1 VIITKN
7 GSDVK
12 ENNLL
17 SVYEE
22 AIARLSAEEIY
33 NLYPHNFVSDR
44 SGKLRG
50 EPPFRESKSG
60 TSFTVFC
67 DKGFFDAGDGFS
79 GTPADYIHSMKLGR
93 WERAKGRD
101 FVDAVRSLCD
111 RAGIDF
117 PERTLSPDQIEKAER
132 WERRRA
138 LIGAASE
145 YCTQVLWTDAGIAA
159 RQYLVEERGLNEDC
173 LKNLQLGFYR
183 NRLDVIA
190 ALKARGFSSSEI
202 KESGLGA
209 SKWEGYI
216 TYPWHDER
224 GRPLT
229 IYGRY
234 YQKTPPDGQPKTLA
248 LPGISTKRAP
258 LYLDRALE
266 KGHKELIFVEGV
278 NDAALL
284 QASGETRVV
293 SGVAASFSNEQI
305 ETLKRHRI
313 EKIYHLGDPDGG
325 GVGGTHSNLMRLMRE
340 GISVYVPP
348 TLPDG
353 LDPDEYVIEYGIDAF
368 KKLIEASV
376 HGFRW
381 IAKQIINK
389 HGTDTDGAIEK
400 ILSEAIA
407 FGRTVPPDQAL
418 ELETFFYA
426 QLRSQL
432 GEFDAEAFKQK
443 LEAQMKKSAATSDRI
458 SESLPNWAASDLSK
472 WLAERYRPQLAWNT
486 QFEEWYRYEGT
497 QKGIWNQEPKYYVWQ
512 LIIAELETLAD
523 LHQQNHLKGKRPS
536 FSHSMVTGIENLMK
550 AHLAV
555 RAWDSEKGLLPFA
568 NGVLDLATKN
578 FFDHAPGHRLTWC
591 LPYDYNPLVTCE
603 PIQKWLMEMTNGDA
617 VTIAFIRAHLNAI
630 LLGRTEIQTFLEL
643 LGPGGTGKGT
653 LTRLATA
660 LVGDRNTVS
669 TTLRNLEENRFDTA
683 RLMGAKL
690 VIITDADKYG
700 GEVSVL
706 KALTGGDKLRFEQ
719 KFKQPGDGFYP
730 DCRVL
735 ICANEA
741 PQSSDYTS
749 GLSRRR
755 QTLYLNNKIP
765 LEKQRNLLK
774 LDSRGVSGELA
785 PYLSGLV
792 NWVLALDAL
801 EVEKTIK
808 ETYFSH
814 GAFNSYKAQILCE
827 TNPIADWLAQSLVY
841 RSGERIQVGV
851 AQRDKRSDSP
861 NWFAR
866 TEEWLYANY
875 AEYCHSSGAKA
886 VSVRRFVNLL
896 HDLCV
901 NQLGLEVSKGRD
913 RNGSYFLGL
922 KIREPD
928 DGDPLLIGSVTDNH
942 PVVTDVV
949 MAQKP
954 NGYGCDGCDGIFED
968 NNQFVEL
975 KTEKIEK
982 NMNEPSTDKEE
993 TPPGNIAQIIDGD
1006 GLQPSFTEP
1015 TQPSQSVTPIEP
1027 VVPEIA
1033 QIIDGD
1039 GLQPSFT
1046 EPTQPSQSVTPIEPV
1061 SIELAQTITSDELD
1075 VGDELK
1081 VGEMVLDVI
1090 SGWGGP
1096 VEALDGDE
1104 VIFKSRER
1112 GRVKRHRDL
1121 IKKGTLS
1128 IPSYNK
1134 VNPLEECES
1143 QPTETQLA
1151 SDFSKGQLVWTR
1163 VTGELE
1169 LAAVVESGEDKVTVL
1184 IGERQY
1190 TIVRFDSYWISRAE

>member
-1 VIITKN
+1 MVVITKN

-33 NLYPHNFVSDR
+33 NLYAHNFVGDR
-44 SGKLRG
+44 SLKLRG
-50 EPPFRESKSG
+50 CPPFRESKSG
-60 TSFTVFC
+60 TSFTVFG
-67 DKGFFDAGDGFS
+67 DQGFFDAGDGFS
-79 GTPADYIHSMKLGR
+79 GTPADYIHSMKVGR

-101 FVDAVRSLCD
+101 FVEAVRSLCD

-117 PERTLSPDQIEKAER
+117 PERTLAPEQIEKAER

-138 LIGAASE
+138 LIGAAME

-183 NRLDVIA
+183 HRSDVIA
-190 ALKARGFSSSEI
+190 ALKARGFSREEI
-202 KESGLGA
+202 SESGLGA
-209 SKWEGYI
+209 KKWEGYI

-234 YQKTPPDGQPKTLA
+234 YQKTPPNGQPKTLA
-248 LPGISTKRAP
+248 LPGVSTKRSP
-258 LYLDRALE
+258 LYLDRAIAQ
-266 KGHKELIFVEGV
+266 GHKELIFVEGV

-284 QASGETRVV
+284 QALGETRVV

-305 ETLKRHRI
+305 DSLKRHRI

-325 GVGGTHSNLMRLMRE
+325 GIGGTHSNLMRLMRE

-348 TLPDG
+348 TLPDS

-368 KKLIEASV
+368 KKLIEASE

-381 IAKQIINK
+381 FAKQIISK
-389 HGTDTDGAIEK
+389 HGTDTDGAILK
-400 ILSEAIA
+400 ILEGSIA
-407 FGRTVPPDQAL
+407 FARSVPNVQSL
-418 ELETFFYA
+418 ELETFFYGEI
-426 QLRSQL
+426 RYQL

-443 LEAQMKKSAATSDRI
+443 LEAQINKSPSSVSASQN
-458 SESLPNWAASDLSK
+458 LPSWAASDLSK

-497 QKGIWNQEPKYYVWQ
+497 HKGVWNQEPKYYVWQ

-523 LHQQNHLKGKRPS
+523 LHQAHHPKGKRPS

-555 RAWDSEKGLLPFA
+555 RVWDEEKGLLPFA
-568 NGVLDLATKN
+568 NGVLDLGAKN
-578 FFDHAPGHRLTWC
+578 FFAHAPGHRLTWC
-591 LPYDYNPLVTCE
+591 LPYDYNPFVTCE
-603 PIQKWLMEMTNGDA
+603 PIQKWLLEMTNGDA
-617 VTIAFIRAHLNAI
+617 VTISFIRAHLNAI

-669 TTLRNLEENRFDTA
+669 TTLRNLEENRFDTS

-719 KFKQPGDGFYP
+719 KFKQPLDGFYP

-741 PQSSDYTS
+741 PQSCDYTS

-765 LEKQRNLLK
+765 LSEQRNLLK
-774 LDSRGVSGELA
+774 LDSQGVSGELA

-792 NWVLALDAL
+792 NWVLALDEQ

-814 GAFNSYKAQILCE
+814 GAFNTYKAQILCE
-827 TNPIADWLAQSLVY
+827 TNPIADWLAQSLAY

-866 TEEWLYANY
+866 TSEWLYANY

-928 DGDPLLIGSVTDNH
+928 DDDPLLIGSVTDNSG
-942 PVVTDVV
+942 VV
-949 MAQKP
+949 MERVMVETP
-954 NGYGCDGCDGIFED
+954 NGDGCDGCDVIFEES
-968 NNQFVEL
+968 NNFVES
-975 KTEKIEK
+975 KNEKIERALTGAS
-982 NMNEPSTDKEE
+982 EDPEE
-993 TPPGNIAQIIDGD
+993 IVHTNIAQTIVGD
-1006 GLQPSFTEP
+1006 GLQSSQTEP
-1015 TQPSQSVTPIEP
+1015 TQPSQSVT
-1027 VVPEIA
+1027 
-1033 QIIDGD
+1033 
-1039 GLQPSFT
+1039 QPSQSV
-1046 EPTQPSQSVTPIEPV
+1046 TQPSQSVTPIVPV
-1061 SIELAQTITSDELD
+1061 AIVLAQTITSDGLD
-1075 VGDELK
+1075 VSDELR
-1081 VGEMVLDVI
+1081 VGEMVHDVI
-1090 SGWGGP
+1090 SGWGGS
-1096 VEALDGDE
+1096 VEALDGDW
-1104 VIFKSRER
+1104 VIFTCRER
-1112 GRVKRHRDL
+1112 GRVKQHRDL

-1128 IPSYNK
+1128 IPFHNK
-1134 VNPLEECES
+1134 INLPNKGES
-1143 QPTETQLA
+1143 QPTKTQLA
-1151 SDFSKGQLVWTR
+1151 SDFSLGQLVWTR
-1163 VTGELE
+1163 VTGSLE
-1169 LAAVVESGEDKVTVL
+1169 LAAVVEIADGEVTVL
-1184 IGERQY
+1184 VRDRQY
-1190 TIVRFDSYWISRAE
+1190 PIARFDSYWISPAD

>member
-1 VIITKN
+1 LNFIYRIRNRQQSKNYWRLIVVITKN

-22 AIARLSAEEIY
+22 AIALLSPEEIY
-33 NLYPHNFVSDR
+33 NLYPHNFTGDR
-44 SGKLRG
+44 AGKLRG
-50 EPPFRESKSG
+50 EPPFRESKSR
-60 TSFTVFC
+60 TSFTVFS

-79 GTPADYIHSMKLGR
+79 GTPADYIHSMKLCR

-101 FVDAVRSLCD
+101 FVEVVRSLCG

-117 PERTLSPDQIEKAER
+117 PERTLAPDQIEKAAK

-138 LIGAASE
+138 LIGAAIE
-145 YCTQVLWTDAGIAA
+145 YCTQVLWTDAGIEA
-159 RQYLVEERGLNEDC
+159 RQYLIEERGLNEDC

-183 NRLDVIA
+183 NRADVIA
-190 ALKARGFSSSEI
+190 ALKARGFSSEEI
-202 KESGLGA
+202 KEAGLGGK
-209 SKWEGYI
+209 KWEGYI

-234 YQKTPPDGQPKTLA
+234 YQKTPPNGQPKTLA
-248 LPGISTKRAP
+248 LPGVSTKRSP
-258 LYLDRALE
+258 LYLDRALS

-305 ETLKRHRI
+305 DSLKRHRI

-325 GVGGTHSNLMRLMRE
+325 GIGGTHSNMMRLMRE
-340 GISVYVPP
+340 GITVYVPP
-348 TLPDG
+348 TLPDS
-353 LDPDEYVIEYGIDAF
+353 LDPDEYVIEHGIDAF
-368 KKLIEASV
+368 KQLIASGE

-389 HGTDTDGAIEK
+389 HGTDTDGATLK
-400 ILSEAIA
+400 ILEEAIA
-407 FGRTVPPDQAL
+407 FARCVPDDQSL
-418 ELETFFYA
+418 ELETFFYGEI
-426 QLRSQL
+426 RSQL
-432 GEFDAEAFKQK
+432 GEFDADAFKQK
-443 LEAQMKKSAATSDRI
+443 LEAQINKSPSSGSASQN
-458 SESLPNWAASDLSK
+458 LPNWAASDLSK

-523 LHQQNHLKGKRPS
+523 LHQAHHPKGKRPS

-555 RAWDSEKGLLPFA
+555 RVWDEEKGLLPFA
-568 NGVLDLATKN
+568 NGVLDLGAKN
-578 FFDHAPGHRLTWC
+578 FFAHAPGHRLTWC

-603 PIQKWLMEMTNGDA
+603 PIQKWLQEMTNGDG
-617 VTIAFIRAHLNAI
+617 VTISFIRAHLNAI

-669 TTLRNLEENRFDTA
+669 TTLRNLEENRFDTS

-719 KFKQPGDGFYP
+719 KFKQPLDGFYP

-741 PQSSDYTS
+741 PQSCDYTS

-765 LEKQRNLLK
+765 LPNQRNLLS
-774 LDSRGVSGELA
+774 LSSQGVSGELA

-792 NWVLALDAL
+792 NWVLALDEQ

-841 RSGERIQVGV
+841 RNGERIQVGV

-861 NWFAR
+861 NCFAR
-866 TEEWLYANY
+866 TDEWLYANY

-896 HDLCV
+896 ADLCV

-928 DGDPLLIGSVTDNH
+928 DGDPLLIDVMDNH
-942 PVVTDVV
+942 PSV
-949 MAQKP
+949 MGGAMPQSP
-954 NGYGCDGCDGIFED
+954 ISDGCDGCDGIFEKS
-968 NNQFVEL
+968 NKFVES
-975 KTEKIEK
+975 TNEKIERDL
-982 NMNEPSTDKEE
+982 NEPSTLREE
-993 TPPGNIAQIIDGD
+993 IVQTNIAKTLVGD
-1006 GLQPSFTEP
+1006 GLQPSQTEP
-1015 TQPSQSVTPIEP
+1015 TQ
-1027 VVPEIA
+1027 
-1033 QIIDGD
+1033 
-1039 GLQPSFT
+1039 L
-1046 EPTQPSQSVTPIEPV
+1046 SQSVTPIEPV
-1061 SIELAQTITSDELD
+1061 SIELAQSPDGDGLD
-1075 VGDELK
+1075 VGDELV
-1081 VGEMVLDVI
+1081 VGEIVHDVI

-1096 VEALDGDE
+1096 VEALDGDW
-1104 VIFKSRER
+1104 VIFNSRER

-1128 IPSYNK
+1128 IPFHNLI
-1134 VNPLEECES
+1134 NPKTQGEF
-1143 QPTETQLA
+1143 QPTETQKA
-1151 SDFSKGQLVWTR
+1151 DDFSKGQLVWTR
-1163 VTGELE
+1163 VTGDLE
-1169 LAAVVESGEDKVTVL
+1169 LAAVVESGEDRVTVL
-1184 IGERQY
+1184 VRARQY
-1190 TIVRFDSYWISRAE
+1190 TIARFDSYWISRAE

>member
-1 VIITKN
+1 LNFIYRIGNRQEKKNDWRLIVVITKN

-12 ENNLL
+12 VETIRENNLL
-17 SVYEE
+17 SAYEE
-22 AIARLSAEEIY
+22 AIARLNVEEIY
-33 NLYPHNFVSDR
+33 NLYPHNFVGDR
-44 SGKLRG
+44 SLKLRG

-60 TSFTVFC
+60 TSFTVFG

-79 GTPADYIHSMKLGR
+79 GTPADYIHSLKVGR

-101 FVDAVRSLCD
+101 FVSAVRSLCD
-111 RAGIDF
+111 QAGINF
-117 PERTLSPDQIEKAER
+117 PDRTHTSDQIEKAER

-138 LIGAASE
+138 VIGAAVE
-145 YCTQVLWTDAGIAA
+145 YCAQVLQTDAGIAA
-159 RQYLVEERGLNEDC
+159 RQYLVEERGLNDDWI
-173 LKNLQLGFYR
+173 KNLQLGFYR
-183 NRLDVIA
+183 NRADVIA
-190 ALKARGFSSSEI
+190 ALKVRGFSSEEI
-202 KESGLGA
+202 KEAGLGA
-209 SKWEGYI
+209 KKWEGYI

-248 LPGISTKRAP
+248 LPGGSTKRSP
-258 LYLDRALE
+258 LYLDRALD

-284 QASGETRVV
+284 QALGETRAV

-325 GVGGTHSNLMRLMRE
+325 GIGGTNSNLMRLMRS
-340 GISVYVPP
+340 GITVYVPP

-353 LDPDEYVIEYGIDAF
+353 LDPDEYVIQYGIDAF
-368 KKLIEASV
+368 KELIASSE

-381 IAKQIINK
+381 MAKQIINK
-389 HGTDTDGAIEK
+389 HGTDTDGAIVK
-400 ILSEAIA
+400 IFEEASA
-407 FGRTVPPDQAL
+407 FGRTVPPDQTL

-426 QLRSQL
+426 QLRAQL

-443 LEAQMKKSAATSDRI
+443 LEAQMSKSPGLRDSVPH
-458 SESLPNWAASDLSK
+458 SLPNWAASDLSK

-486 QFEEWYRYEGT
+486 QFEEWYRYEAT
-497 QKGIWNQEPKYYVWQ
+497 SKGIWSREPKYYVWQ

-523 LHQQNHLKGKRPS
+523 LHQQNHPKGKRPS
-536 FSHSMVTGIENLMK
+536 FSHSMVTGIENLLK

-555 RAWDSEKGLLPFA
+555 RVWDEEKGLLPFT

-578 FFDHAPGHRLTWC
+578 FFDHAPGYRLTWC

-603 PIQKWLMEMTNGDA
+603 PIQKWLQEMTNGDA
-617 VTIAFIRAHLNAI
+617 VTIEFIRAHLNAI

-669 TTLRNLEENRFDTA
+669 TTLRNLEENRFDTS

-719 KFKQPGDGFYP
+719 KFKQPLDGFYP

-741 PQSSDYTS
+741 PQSCDYTS

-755 QTLYLNNKIP
+755 QTLYLKNKIP
-765 LEKQRNLLK
+765 LSNQRNLLE
-774 LDSRGVSGELA
+774 LNSLGVSGELA

-792 NWVLALDAL
+792 NWVLALDAQ

-814 GAFNSYKAQILCE
+814 GAFNRYKAQILCE

-841 RSGERIQVGV
+841 RNGKRIQVGV

-861 NWFAR
+861 HWFAR
-866 TEEWLYANY
+866 TDEWLYANY

-901 NQLGLEVSKGRD
+901 NQLGLEIGKGRD

-922 KIREPD
+922 KIRDCD
-928 DGDPLLIGSVTDNH
+928 DDDPLLIGDVMDKSP
-942 PVVTDVV
+942 PVLDAV
-949 MAQKP
+949 MPQSL
-954 NGYGCDGCDGIFED
+954 GSDGCAGCDGIFD
-968 NNQFVEL
+968 KSSKFV
-975 KTEKIEK
+975 KSTSEKIHK
-982 NMNEPSTDKEE
+982 DLDEPSTDSKEINSS
-993 TPPGNIAQIIDGD
+993 NIAQPIDCD
-1006 GLQPSFTEP
+1006 ELQR
-1015 TQPSQSVTPIEP
+1015 SQ
-1027 VVPEIA
+1027 
-1033 QIIDGD
+1033 
-1039 GLQPSFT
+1039 T

-1061 SIELAQTITSDELD
+1061 SIKLAQSIDSDGLD
-1075 VGDELK
+1075 VGDELR
-1081 VGEMVLDVI
+1081 VGEMVHDVI
-1090 SGWGGP
+1090 SGWGGS
-1096 VEALDGDE
+1096 VEALDGDW
-1104 VIFKSRER
+1104 VIFTCRER
-1112 GRVKRHRDL
+1112 GRVKQHKNV

-1128 IPSYNK
+1128 IPFYNK
-1134 VNPLEECES
+1134 INPPNKEEF
-1143 QPTETQLA
+1143 QLACAPKA
-1151 SDFSKGQLVWTR
+1151 SDFKLGQLVWTR
-1163 VTGELE
+1163 VTGSLE
-1169 LAAVVESGEDKVTVL
+1169 LATVVESGEDQVMVL
-1184 IGERQY
+1184 VRERQY
-1190 TIVRFDSYWISRAE
+1190 PIARFDGYWISSAE

>member
-1 VIITKN
+1 VVITKN

-22 AIARLSAEEIY
+22 ALARLSAEEIY
-33 NLYPHNFVSDR
+33 NLYTHNFVGDS

-60 TSFTVFC
+60 TSFTVFG
-67 DKGFFDAGDGFS
+67 DQGFFDAGDGFS

-101 FVDAVRSLCD
+101 FVEAVRSLCD

-117 PERTLSPDQIEKAER
+117 PDRTLAPDQIEKAER

-138 LIGAASE
+138 VIGAASE

-159 RQYLVEERGLNEDC
+159 RQYLVKERGLNDDC

-190 ALKARGFSSSEI
+190 ALKARGFSSEEI
-202 KESGLGA
+202 KEAGLGA
-209 SKWEGYI
+209 KKWEGYI

-248 LPGISTKRAP
+248 LPGSSTKRSP

-305 ETLKRHRI
+305 ETLLRHRI

-325 GVGGTHSNLMRLMRE
+325 GIGGTHSNLMRLMRS
-340 GISVYVPP
+340 GITVYVPP
-348 TLPDG
+348 TLPDS

-368 KKLIEASV
+368 KELIASSE

-381 IAKQIINK
+381 MAKQIINK
-389 HGTDTDGAIEK
+389 HGTDTDGTTLK
-400 ILSEAIA
+400 ILEEAIA
-407 FGRTVPPDQAL
+407 FARCVPDDQSL
-418 ELETFFYA
+418 ELETFFYGEI
-426 QLRSQL
+426 RSQL
-432 GEFDAEAFKQK
+432 GEFDADAFKQK
-443 LEAQMKKSAATSDRI
+443 LEAQINKSPSSGSASQN
-458 SESLPNWAASDLSK
+458 LPNWAASDLSK

-523 LHQQNHLKGKRPS
+523 LHQAHHPKGKRPS

-555 RAWDSEKGLLPFA
+555 RVWDEEKGLLPFT

-578 FFDHAPGHRLTWC
+578 FFDHAPGYRLTWC
-591 LPYDYNPLVTCE
+591 LPYGYNPLATCE
-603 PIQKWLMEMTNGDA
+603 PIIRWLTDMTSGDA
-617 VTIAFIRAHLNAI
+617 VMVEFVRAHLNAI

-669 TTLRNLEENRFDTA
+669 TTLRNLEENRFDTS

-706 KALTGGDKLRFEQ
+706 KALTGEDKLRFEQ
-719 KFKQPGDGFYP
+719 KFKQPLDGFYP

-741 PQSSDYTS
+741 PQSCDYTS

-765 LEKQRNLLK
+765 LPNQRNLLK
-774 LDSRGVSGELA
+774 LNSLGVSGELA

-792 NWVLALDAL
+792 NWVLALD
-801 EVEKTIK
+801 EQSVEKTIK

-841 RSGERIQVGV
+841 RNGERIQVGV

-866 TEEWLYANY
+866 TDEWLYANY

-896 HDLCV
+896 ADLCV

-928 DGDPLLIGSVTDNH
+928 DGDPLLIGDVMDKSP
-942 PVVTDVV
+942 PVMVGAMPQSRRGD
-949 MAQKP
+949 
-954 NGYGCDGCDGIFED
+954 GCDGCDGIFEKS
-968 NNQFVEL
+968 NKFVES
-975 KTEKIEK
+975 TNEKIER
-982 NMNEPSTDKEE
+982 NLNSPSAVQEE
-993 TPPGNIAQIIDGD
+993 IAHTKIAQTIVGD
-1006 GLQPSFTEP
+1006 GLGSSQTEP

-1027 VVPEIA
+1027 VVFELA
-1033 QIIDGD
+1033 QSTDGD
-1039 GLQPSFT
+1039 G
-1046 EPTQPSQSVTPIEPV
+1046 
-1061 SIELAQTITSDELD
+1061 LD
-1075 VGDELK
+1075 VGDELR
-1081 VGEMVLDVI
+1081 VGEMVHDVI
-1090 SGWGGP
+1090 SGWGGRI
-1096 VEALDGDE
+1096 EALLGDL
-1104 VIFKSRER
+1104 VIFTCTER

-1121 IKKGTLS
+1121 IKKGTVS
-1128 IPSYNK
+1128 IPTNSENDSRSQGA
-1134 VNPLEECES
+1134 S
-1143 QPTETQLA
+1143 QPSPSRQA
-1151 SDFSKGQLVWTR
+1151 SDFKLGQLVWTR
-1163 VTGELE
+1163 VTGSLE

-1184 IGERQY
+1184 VRDRQY
-1190 TIVRFDSYWISRAE
+1190 TIARFDSYWISPAE